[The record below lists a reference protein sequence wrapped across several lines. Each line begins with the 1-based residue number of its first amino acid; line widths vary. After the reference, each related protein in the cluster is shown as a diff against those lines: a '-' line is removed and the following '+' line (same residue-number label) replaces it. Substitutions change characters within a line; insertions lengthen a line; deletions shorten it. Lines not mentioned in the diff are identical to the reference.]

1 MSQSI
6 FLQNGELVIIL
17 IDFIKKKRQSHFVS
31 LRWVLLVTYL
41 IVGLIPLLLIAN
53 TILHSI
59 REYFVEERK
68 KELLSQ
74 ANVIAGQLS
83 SNDFFDD
90 VWQREELQEMI
101 LKTGQDKNFRVLVL
115 DSGATVVYDTGYE
128 EVGKTFLLPEVLEAL
143 QNKDVANVKD
153 NGTVYAAV
161 SIVGG
166 GRHDGVIL
174 IVNSLE
180 DMEATLADI
189 AGKAYI
195 LLGVLAI
202 VVILMMVVMSQL
214 FTEPLKRMIKVIQ
227 NMAEGHLDQRIEVK
241 NTGTHNEIVDLALS
255 CNHMADQLAKVDST
269 RQQFVSNVSH
279 ELKTPLSSVK
289 VLSESI
295 LLQEDVPKEM
305 YEEFLHDINS
315 EIDRMTAI
323 INDLL
328 TLVKLDQK
336 EIPLNFAEANLDK
349 MMEDIHKRLL
359 PLASVKNI
367 ALQYQKNKEVT
378 AEVDLMKL
386 VLAVSNLV
394 DNAIKYTP
402 DNGSVTMTLDAD
414 HQNVFITVTDTGIGI
429 PEEETN
435 RIFDRFYR
443 VDKTRDRETGGTGLG
458 LSITHATIMMHNG
471 SIKVIS
477 KEDEGTTMVVRIPLH
492 QSQTKKE
499 GSV

>member
-1 MSQSI
+1 MNPNI

-17 IDFIKKKRQSHFVS
+17 IKKEQTRFVS

-41 IVGLIPLLLIAN
+41 VVGLIPLLLIAN

-59 REYFVEERK
+59 QEYFVEERK

-83 SNDFFDD
+83 SNDFFADGE
-90 VWQREELQEMI
+90 QREELEEMI
-101 LKTGQDKNFRVLVL
+101 LKTGQEKNFRVLVL
-115 DSGATVVYDTGYE
+115 DSGATVVYDTGYK
-128 EVGKTFLLPEVLEAL
+128 EVGKTYLLSEVVEAL
-143 QNKDVANVKD
+143 QNKDVANEKE
-153 NGTVYAAV
+153 NGTIYAAV

-174 IVNSLE
+174 LVNSLE
-180 DMEATLADI
+180 DVEATLGDI

-202 VVILMMVVMSQL
+202 IVILMMVVMSQL
-214 FTEPLKRMIKVIQ
+214 FTEPLKKMIKVIQ
-227 NMAEGHLDQRIEVK
+227 NMAEGHLEQRIEVK
-241 NTGTHNEIVDLALS
+241 NTRTHNEIVDLALS
-255 CNHMADQLAKVDST
+255 CNHMADQLEKVDTT

-305 YEEFLHDINS
+305 YVEFLHDINS

-336 EIPLNFAEANLDK
+336 EIPLNFAEENLQN
-349 MMEDIHKRLL
+349 MMENIYKRLL
-359 PLASVKNI
+359 PLAAAKNI
-367 ALQYQKNKEVT
+367 ALQYQQNKEVS
-378 AEVDLMKL
+378 AEVDVMKL

-402 DNGSVTMTLDAD
+402 EGGSVTMTLDAD

-429 PEEETN
+429 PEEEIN

-458 LSITHATIMMHNG
+458 LSITHATVMMHNG
-471 SIKVIS
+471 SIKVAS
-477 KEDEGTTMVVRIPLH
+477 KEDGGTTMLVRIPLH
-492 QSQTKKE
+492 QGQTKKE